1 MPMMIAI
8 TQKLSILMDDYLIN
22 PKTYYENYNLK
33 PVFDFNVRT
42 VRALGQI
49 FIIDVF
55 FFPLLVMWTQFI

>member
-1 MPMMIAI
+1 
-8 TQKLSILMDDYLIN
+8 MDDYLIN